1 MAYNSAYFDFGII
14 KNEVIIMQDRLYKK
28 STLFLGLILVID
40 IAAIIWL
47 FIKRDAWAP
56 YGFKVIIIF
65 VLAIFLL
72 TFIYSYFDLNQDRII
87 IKRMIRNGDI
97 ALIKINKCS
106 LHKIIKDARLRNKIL
121 WKLDVELYDQDMHTI
136 KTSIIEK
143 FAPSQTTV
151 PKGFCFVVY
160 NPKKPNNILIVPNMI
175 ISSIS
180 EFAPLVEEYEK
191 NFKPTYLNV
200 YYNKGLIIKTYQDS
214 IKEEKEI
221 NKIMNNK
228 D

>member
-1 MAYNSAYFDFGII
+1 
-14 KNEVIIMQDRLYKK
+14 MQDRLYKK
-28 STLFLGLILVID
+28 STILLGLILVID
-40 IAAIIWL
+40 IASIIWL
-47 FIKRDAWAP
+47 FVNRDIWAA

-72 TFIYSYFDLNQDRII
+72 TIVYSYFDLNQDKII
-87 IKRMIRNGDI
+87 IKRMVRNGDI
-97 ALIKINKCS
+97 ALIKINNCS
-106 LHKIIKDARLRNKIL
+106 LHKIIKDAKLKNKIL
-121 WKLDVELYDQDMHTI
+121 WKLDVELYDQDMNVI

-143 FAPSQTTV
+143 FAPIQTTV

-160 NPKKPNNILIVPNMI
+160 NSKKPNNILIVPNII

-191 NFKPTYLNV
+191 NFKPKYLNV

-214 IKEEKEI
+214 IKEEKELK
-221 NKIMNNK
+221 KIMNNK